1 MVVWIIK
8 YNFMESNNNLKQ
20 TKMKNYISLYEG
32 SYQFYQIETDKNI
45 SLDFLQMK
53 LAKQME
59 YRKTNESLWGEINNN
74 GEVKRYELNY
84 KENKIE
90 EIKFK

>member
-1 MVVWIIK
+1 
-8 YNFMESNNNLKQ
+8 
-20 TKMKNYISLYEG
+20 MKNYISLYEG
-32 SYQFYQIETDKNI
+32 SYQFYQIKTDKNI
-45 SLDFLQMK
+45 TPDFLQMK